1 MILWYGPGTCWI
13 FWIRREWGLRF
24 LLMLSFLSK
33 DFGSFRVQHKNGWF
47 YGYTSQALGARAPKW
62 TPNDSYMLV
71 NRWRGWQGRQ
81 GPQGQEVK
89 RALGRGLCIFS
100 SCPYTPFFFFL
111 FIGQRLRCILRWSML
126 GSDLPFSIVF
136 RGSVVFVDFDELFSV
151 MVHPNWLWQ
160 GMAGAP
166 WD

>member
-1 MILWYGPGTCWI
+1 
-13 FWIRREWGLRF
+13 
-24 LLMLSFLSK
+24 
-33 DFGSFRVQHKNGWF
+33 
-47 YGYTSQALGARAPKW
+47 
-62 TPNDSYMLV
+62 
-71 NRWRGWQGRQ
+71 
-81 GPQGQEVK
+81 
-89 RALGRGLCIFS
+89 
-100 SCPYTPFFFFL
+100 
-111 FIGQRLRCILRWSML
+111 ML

>member
-1 MILWYGPGTCWI
+1 M
-13 FWIRREWGLRF
+13 
-24 LLMLSFLSK
+24 
-33 DFGSFRVQHKNGWF
+33 
-47 YGYTSQALGARAPKW
+47 ARAARAARARSKAR
-62 TPNDSYMLV
+62 SGKGLV
-71 NRWRGWQGRQ
+71 HILQ
-81 GPQGQEVK
+81 
-89 RALGRGLCIFS
+89 LSIH
-100 SCPYTPFFFFL
+100 TFFFFL